1 MSQVSGSIAFEFP
14 TERFAR
20 QVAASVV
27 EHLDR
32 VDLIGAI
39 AAAVA
44 RRLAEGTPV
53 AGPAEP
59 AEAGGYPLGGRHQGA
74 GDPFYD
80 RESEGG
86 DR

>member
-1 MSQVSGSIAFEFP
+1 VSQVSGSIVFEFP
-14 TERFAR
+14 VERVAR

-44 RRLAEGTPV
+44 RRLAEGT
-53 AGPAEP
+53 
-59 AEAGGYPLGGRHQGA
+59 R
-74 GDPFYD
+74 
-80 RESEGG
+80 
-86 DR
+86 

>member
-1 MSQVSGSIAFEFP
+1 MSQVSGSIVFEFP
-14 TERFAR
+14 TERVAR

-32 VDLIGAI
+32 LDLVGAI

-44 RRLAEGTPV
+44 RHLAEGTPV
-53 AGPAEP
+53 AGP

-80 RESEGG
+80 REPEGG
-86 DR
+86 NQ

>member
-1 MSQVSGSIAFEFP
+1 MQISGAWSAEVP
-14 TERFAR
+14 SERLAR
-20 QVAASVV
+20 LVAASVV

-44 RRLAEGTPV
+44 RHLAEGTPV

-59 AEAGGYPLGGRHQGA
+59 AEAGGYALGGRHQGA

-80 RESEGG
+80 REPEGG
-86 DR
+86 DQ